1 MLQLTSSKQFSQF
14 PFLWMAISF
23 ACGIIASKFISLD
36 WKIWLFLTILGA
48 ILSFINFKI
57 SSKNRLILFA
67 FLALGGFYSQIE
79 QNNISPNRIK
89 RIYDENRINSF
100 EPVEIEGVLLGKPE
114 ISVDGFSLIL
124 KSEKLFFKGEEMSVS
139 GKVKLFAATYDSENT
154 AEYENLDL
162 QYGSKIRVACR
173 LQREESFLNPG
184 VFSRIELLDQQ
195 GIDATGAIKSP
206 LLVEKIADEEVFV
219 SLAWIYEQRQNLIVA
234 FKDNFNSQT
243 AGIMIASLLGNKNF
257 LDKKTA
263 EIFREGGTFH
273 VLVISG
279 LHITFIGGLVL
290 LLVRFFTNQ
299 RFWQFVLASLF
310 LWSYSFAV
318 GAEIP
323 VIRASIMFT
332 VLLFSQVIYRNG
344 SLLNSFGI
352 CTLILLV
359 WRPNDLFTSS
369 FQLTFA
375 SVGAIIIFAFPLIE
389 NLRKIG
395 NWSPTAEHP
404 FPPDVSRFLKRF
416 CEMLYWREDFWEI
429 ENKRQIWSAKL
440 FKTPFLPK
448 LQRNIFQGIAAYL
461 FEGILVSFIVQLC
474 LLPVL
479 IFYFHRISF
488 ASIFLNLWVGFFIAL
503 ESFSAVIAVSFAQI
517 SEALALP
524 FIKLT
529 EFFNYLLLAFPKL
542 FVENDWA
549 SVRIPIYS
557 GGMKTVYFLYF
568 IPILVFAFL
577 LFHWKP
583 FELEDEL
590 KKSAWTKKT
599 VQISTLF
606 FSICL
611 FLIIFH
617 PFSAPSANGR
627 LRVDFLDVGQGDA
640 AFVTFPNGE
649 TMLIDGGGKIN
660 FRQNYIKSED
670 SDESKIFE
678 RDSQTIGEAVVSE
691 FLWQKGYSKV
701 DYILASHADTDHI
714 QGLTDVAK
722 NFKVRAAFLGR
733 TPAKDE
739 DFIELSEVLKKRNIP
754 IITLSRGDVLEFG
767 KTFVEILYPE
777 KDESEFAVSD
787 NNHSLVL
794 RISCGAKKIL
804 FTGDIEKETE
814 NFLSK
819 NPALLKANV
828 VKAAHHGSKTS
839 SIQDFIRSTNAEYAI
854 ISVGKHSQF
863 GHPHKEVVERWKNTG
878 AKIYKTGE
886 KGTVTISTDGKDFE
900 LQTFQK

>member
-1 MLQLTSSKQFSQF
+1 
-14 PFLWMAISF
+14 
-23 ACGIIASKFISLD
+23 
-36 WKIWLFLTILGA
+36 LGA

-57 SSKNRLILFA
+57 NSKNWLILFA
-67 FLALGGFYSQIE
+67 FFALGGFYFQIE
-79 QNNISPNRIK
+79 QNNISANRIK
-89 RIYDENRINSF
+89 RIYDEARINSF

-114 ISVDGFSLIL
+114 ISIDGFSFIL
-124 KSEKLFFKGEEMSVS
+124 KSEKLVFKGEEMYVS
-139 GKVKLFAATYDSENT
+139 GKIKLFAAIDNSENK

-162 QYGSKIRVACR
+162 QYGSKIRVACK

-184 VFSRIELLDQQ
+184 VFSRIELLNQQ

-206 LLVEKIADEEVFV
+206 LLVEKLEDEEVFIPF
-219 SLAWIYEQRQNLIVA
+219 AWIYEQRQNLIGA
-234 FKDNFNSQT
+234 FKDNFNSKT

-257 LDKKTA
+257 LDKETA
-263 EIFREGGTFH
+263 ENFREGGTFH

-290 LLVRFFTNQ
+290 LLVRFFTSQ
-299 RFWQFVLASLF
+299 RFWQFVLASVF

-359 WRPNDLFTSS
+359 WRPQDIFTSS

-375 SVGAIIIFAFPLIE
+375 SVAAIIVFAFPLIE

-395 NWSPTAEHP
+395 NWSPNAEQP
-404 FPPDVSRFLKRF
+404 FPPNVSRFLKRF

-440 FKTPFLPK
+440 FKTLFLPK
-448 LQRNIFQGIAAYL
+448 FQGSFLQTLLAYL
-461 FEGILVSFIVQLC
+461 FEGILVSLIVQLC
-474 LLPVL
+474 LLPFL
-479 IFYFHRISF
+479 IIYFHRISF

-503 ESFSAVIAVSFAQI
+503 ESFSAVIAVIFAQI
-517 SEALALP
+517 SDALAFP
-524 FIKLT
+524 IIKLT
-529 EFFNYLLLAFPKL
+529 EFFNYLLLAFPKM
-542 FVENDWA
+542 FVENDLA
-549 SVRIPIYS
+549 SIRIPIYS
-557 GGMKTVYFLYF
+557 GLMKVVYFLYF
-568 IPILVFAFL
+568 IPILIFAIL

-583 FELEDEL
+583 FELEDDL
-590 KKSAWTKKT
+590 KNSVWTKKSI
-599 VQISTLF
+599 QFSTGF

-611 FLIIFH
+611 LLIIFH

-627 LRVDFLDVGQGDA
+627 LQVDFLDVGQGDS

-660 FRQNYIKSED
+660 FNKNYIKSED
-670 SDESKIFE
+670 SEEPEIFE

-722 NFKVRAAFLGR
+722 NFKVKAAFFGR

-739 DFIELSEVLKKRNIP
+739 DFIELLEVLKKRNIP
-754 IITLSRGDVLEFG
+754 MITLSRGDVLEFE
-767 KTFVEILYPE
+767 KAFVEILYPE

-794 RISCGAKKIL
+794 RISFGSKKFL

-819 NPALLKANV
+819 NPSLLQSNV
-828 VKAAHHGSKTS
+828 IKTAHHGSKTS
-839 SIQDFIRSTNAEYAI
+839 SIQDFISSTNAEYAI

-863 GHPHKEVVERWKNTG
+863 GHPHKEVVERWKNSG

-886 KGTVTISTDGKDFE
+886 KGTITISTDGKDFE